1 MAIDVDSL
9 IIMEW
14 PVTRGNMRDSHVSH
28 NMVDS
33 VRDFSY
39 ILADSAYDASDIYDY
54 IFENTHAI
62 PVIDTNKR
70 RG

>member
-14 PVTRGNMRDSHVSH
+14 FVTKGNMHDSHVSH
-28 NMVDS
+28 DMVDS

-39 ILADSAYDASDIYDY
+39 VLADSAYDASDIYDY
-54 IFENTHAI
+54 VLRTHMLYLLLI
-62 PVIDTNKR
+62 QIR
-70 RG
+70 EEE